1 MATNY
6 VWRNAQTPIIWGQP
20 TAAGV
25 TRDLSLNNLGPN
37 AAQMG
42 QAADLGEFYPS
53 LIELTVAFETGSAP
67 AALAEIL
74 TYLAWSRNG
83 TDWPCNVTGSNGVY
97 TVGTSDA
104 NMRPLGLSYAWL
116 ATADANKLQRYFT
129 YLIVPRGRWV
139 APVVHNRMAVAIRN
153 QPTATDNLSR
163 VIITP
168 SPEVAKPL

>member
-1 MATNY
+1 MPTNY
-6 VWRNAQTPIIWGQP
+6 IWRNEQTSIVWGQP
-20 TAAGV
+20 TALGV
-25 TRDLSLNNLGPN
+25 TRDLSLNNLQPN

-42 QAADLGEFYPS
+42 ASFDLGEFYPRMIR
-53 LIELTVAFETGSAP
+53 LEVAFETGSAP
-67 AALAEIL
+67 AALAEIA

-83 TDWPCNVTGSNGVY
+83 TDWPCNVTGSNGAY

-104 NMRPLGLSYAWL
+104 NLRPLGLSYPWL
-116 ATADANKLQRYFT
+116 ATADANKLQRYAV
-129 YLIVPRGRWV
+129 YLIETRARWV

-168 SPEVAKPL
+168 IPEVAKP